1 MYQYIGGI
9 DFMNGGIKVIE
20 ESIEKQM
27 ICFIIEKLL
36 LNSSELN
43 EQQ

>member
-1 MYQYIGGI
+1 
-9 DFMNGGIKVIE
+9 MNGGIKMID

-27 ICFIIEKLL
+27 IYFIIEKLL

>member
-1 MYQYIGGI
+1 MYQYIRGI

-36 LNSSELN
+36 LNGNELN
-43 EQQ
+43 E